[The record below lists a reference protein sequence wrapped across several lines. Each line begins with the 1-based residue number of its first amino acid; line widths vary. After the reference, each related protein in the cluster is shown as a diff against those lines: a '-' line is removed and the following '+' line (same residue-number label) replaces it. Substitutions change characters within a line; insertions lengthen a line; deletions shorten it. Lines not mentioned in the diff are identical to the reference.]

1 MKQASKLFET
11 TKIAT
16 NSNELT
22 IHTFSQYLNIAQEIA
37 NSWNALG
44 MKTNIR
50 VENVVPKE
58 YRVLLSAQDIPVD
71 PDQYIFW
78 HSTQVNT
85 NITGLSNL
93 KIDKLLEDGRIKQ
106 DQEERKRIY
115 IDFQKRLAEELPALF
130 LYYPTS
136 YTVKRTTR

>member
-1 MKQASKLFET
+1 MLVFFHDARFAS
-11 TKIAT
+11 

-37 NSWNALG
+37 TSWNTLG

-50 VENVVPKE
+50 VENVVPE
-58 YRVLLSAQDIPVD
+58 QYQVLLSAQDIPID

-85 NITGLSNL
+85 NITGLTNA
-93 KIDKLLEDGRIKQ
+93 KIDKLLEDGRMEQ
-106 DQEERKRIY
+106 DQEK
-115 IDFQKRLAEELPALF
+115 
-130 LYYPTS
+130 
-136 YTVKRTTR
+136 